1 MRPDGRPASFNPSIT
16 GVHRMLLQSDFS
28 LIRGIP
34 FFQLVLAQENVRKV
48 YSEAAILE
56 LAVLIKARGGVIQ
69 NLVVYEVEQTRKR
82 VKQFAVMAGGRRWRA
97 LCHLLKEGQ
106 ISRDY
111 IVPCKVMS
119 KSAAIAISLAENKRE
134 DLHPADEFEAFK
146 ALVDAGESV
155 EEVAAQFGVEAIV
168 VQRRLKLANVAPEFI
183 QFYRDKDITL
193 EHLMAFAVTD
203 DHEKQQ
209 KVWKGLS
216 AHSRNPYHIRQALTE
231 TEMSAKDPLARF
243 VTVKVYEKAGG
254 QCRRDLFGEDN
265 EVFLLDP
272 ELLRTLAQGKLEKKA
287 TELKEQGGLAW
298 VDVSPHLDLAD
309 RSGYGRVA
317 TTRRDPTKKET
328 ARLTALDEQLAS
340 VNAKCDELEEST
352 EDVDPDTFDAMEAR
366 RDAIE
371 LEREAFLK
379 TLQVP
384 DPAQLAR
391 SGALVSIERNGTV
404 RVETGLLKAVDA
416 KLFAAQER
424 RESTSEEGKVQ
435 GEHSAALLS
444 SITAHR
450 TLALRAVFAQTP
462 DVALAAV
469 VHRFALDTFKGYPR
483 HCGSALHIDI
493 SEVGLKQHAPD
504 LENTP
509 AHSWIEKQRQQ
520 LQSMLPQEPEA
531 LFQWILQAAH
541 AEKLALLAFCASFG
555 LDALHSKEEDSDA
568 DVLAKALHIDLREWW
583 TPNAGGYFNRVAM
596 PTILKA
602 VAQGASVEASARL
615 EPLKKKAAAEEAEKA
630 LAGKGWLPKF
640 LRKAWMP
647 GNADGA
653 TP

>member
-1 MRPDGRPASFNPSIT
+1 
-16 GVHRMLLQSDFS
+16 MLLQSDFS
-28 LIRGIP
+28 SIRGIP

-97 LCHLLKEGQ
+97 LSHLLKEGK

-146 ALVDAGESV
+146 ALVDAGESA
-155 EEVAAQFGVEAIV
+155 EQVAAQFGVEAIAV
-168 VQRRLKLANVAPEFI
+168 LQRLKLANVAPEFI
-183 QFYRDKDITL
+183 HLYRNRGITL

-209 KVWKGLS
+209 KVWKELP
-216 AHSRNPYHIRQALTE
+216 AHSRTPRLIRQALTE
-231 TEMSAKDPLARF
+231 TEVSATEPLARL
-243 VTVKVYEKAGG
+243 VTVKAYEKAGG
-254 QCRRDLFGEDN
+254 QCRRDLFDN

-298 VDVSPHLDLAD
+298 VDISPHLDLAD

-328 ARLTALDEQLAS
+328 ARLTALDEKLAS
-340 VNAKCDELEEST
+340 VNAKCYELEESA
-352 EDVDPDTFDAMEAR
+352 EDVNPETFEAMEAR

-371 LEREAFLK
+371 LERDAFLK
-379 TLQVP
+379 ALQVP
-384 DPAQLAR
+384 NPEQLAR
-391 SGALVSIERNGTV
+391 SGALVSIERNGTI
-404 RVETGLLKAVDA
+404 RVETGLLKAADA

-424 RESTSEEGKVQ
+424 RESTSEEGKAQ

-469 VHRFALDTFKGYPR
+469 VHRFALATFKGYPR
-483 HCGSALHIDI
+483 HSGSALHIDI

-504 LENTP
+504 LESTL
-509 AHSWIEKQRQQ
+509 AHSWIEKQRQH

-555 LDALHSKEEDSDA
+555 LDALHSREEDSDA
-568 DVLAKALHIDLREWW
+568 DVLARALQIDLREWW
-583 TPNAGGYFNRVAM
+583 TPNASGYFNRVAK

-647 GNADGA
+647 GNADGT